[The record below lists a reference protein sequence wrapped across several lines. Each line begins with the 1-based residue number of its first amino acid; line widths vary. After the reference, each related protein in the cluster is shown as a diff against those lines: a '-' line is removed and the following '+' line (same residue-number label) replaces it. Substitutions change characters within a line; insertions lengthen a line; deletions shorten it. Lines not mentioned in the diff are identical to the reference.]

1 MNKLCP
7 WCGKEI
13 LDSRL
18 DVCQDCYEDAEQEG
32 VSYKDVGL
40 DIYSF
45 NEYDEDE

>member
-13 LDSRL
+13 LDSRF
-18 DVCQDCYEDAEQEG
+18 DVCQDCYEDAEDD